1 MTTSQP
7 FRKRRLLQEFK
18 HLRKNRELLLLA
30 MPGFLFEL
38 VIAYLPMI
46 GLILAF
52 KYFRYDQGI
61 LGSKWVGLKNFEF
74 LFKSQDAIR
83 IIRNTLLYNMT
94 YIVLGTLAALVLSIM
109 LYEVS
114 GRMVKVYQTTL
125 FLPYFISLVLVGYI
139 TYAFLE
145 HKSGYLN
152 RLLQDIGL
160 SPHKWYFE
168 TTPWLVI
175 LPLVAVWKS
184 VGFSTL
190 IYYAGIVGINTDYY
204 EAAKLDGASRLQM
217 IFRITLPL
225 LKPLIIV
232 VFILGL
238 GNIFRGDFGLHYFV
252 PNNAGANL
260 ATTDVIDTYVYRALS
275 KLGDINSG
283 AAVGFLQSVV
293 GLITIVSANAAVR
306 RIDEEN
312 ALF

>member
-1 MTTSQP
+1 MMKSHP
-7 FRKRRLLQEFK
+7 NKKRKLFQEFK

-30 MPGFLFEL
+30 TPGILFEL
-38 VIAYLPMI
+38 VIKYLPMI

-61 LGSKWVGLKNFEF
+61 LGSKWVGFKNFEF
-74 LFKSQDAIR
+74 IFKSQDAWR

-94 YIVLGTLAALVLSIM
+94 YIALGTLAALVLSIL

-139 TYAFLE
+139 AYGFLE

-152 RLLQDIGL
+152 SFLNTIGL

-168 TTPWLVI
+168 TTPWLFI
-175 LPLVAVWKS
+175 LPVVAVWKS

-190 IYYAGIVGINTDYY
+190 IYYAGIVGINTEYY
-204 EAAKLDGASRLQM
+204 EAAKLDGASRVQM

-225 LKPLIIV
+225 MKPLIII

-252 PNNAGANL
+252 PNNVGANL
-260 ATTDVIDTYVYRALS
+260 ATTDVIDTYVYRALA

-306 RIDEEN
+306 RIDKEN